1 MHTATYD
8 SVGVTVP
15 LGPGNI
21 MGRTNELAYTGASV
35 IGPVIA
41 GIVLI
46 GAGIGALFFVRRRKA
61 NHS

>member
-1 MHTATYD
+1 MPPTCATPTPTTTED
-8 SVGVTVP
+8 
-15 LGPGNI
+15 
-21 MGRTNELAYTGASV
+21 TNTLAYTGASV
-35 IGPVIA
+35 IGPIIA